1 MEEKHQQHGILVL
14 TAPSGL
20 FSFLVILFSSG
31 PKQKSKLGQGGL
43 FWLTPKNVLTNAN
56 PHQGENPKDLSS
68 INGTKYQVLAGRQE
82 SKQETNL
89 EVKSHGDQKKVRDQS
104 TKHVVLVF
112 QLLPPGSKHTLPD
125 SASPHWGRTRNT
137 SLLLCQP
144 DVRCTLSTDCEPR
157 QRDFSSRLLAV
168 SVTQQVPHLSS
179 SSELQKQLAQ
189 DPGFAHLSQ
198 GPLEAPSPAEQYP
211 FFWCPSPSYT
221 GSPNQAPVA
230 PARSNPFS
238 SQCRLPGV
246 VALSFG
252 F

>member
-1 MEEKHQQHGILVL
+1 M
-14 TAPSGL
+14 
-20 FSFLVILFSSG
+20 
-31 PKQKSKLGQGGL
+31 
-43 FWLTPKNVLTNAN
+43 
-56 PHQGENPKDLSS
+56 
-68 INGTKYQVLAGRQE
+68 LAGRQE

-179 SSELQKQLAQ
+179 QQWVAETIGPGSRFCSLITGPFRGTITSWAVPFLLMPKSQLHRVPKPSSCGTCKVK
-189 DPGFAHLSQ
+189 
-198 GPLEAPSPAEQYP
+198 PLLFSVPAS
-211 FFWCPSPSYT
+211 WGC
-221 GSPNQAPVA
+221 
-230 PARSNPFS
+230 
-238 SQCRLPGV
+238 C
-246 VALSFG
+246 LSFG